1 MTGAGPC
8 AKRNRGPL
16 EQVALHSIGAL
27 HTGCVMP
34 LASYWFMDEPGGD
47 GHTGLYYNN
56 NNPLPLIVDAFI
68 RGSLLLYHS
77 LVRLA
82 SDTVSIDGPDEFD
95 QSLNILRPA
104 SQSSP
109 NRCVLQLTR
118 GYHSRS
124 LKAV

>member
-1 MTGAGPC
+1 MS
-8 AKRNRGPL
+8 RG
-16 EQVALHSIGAL
+16 E
-27 HTGCVMP
+27 M
-34 LASYWFMDEPGGD
+34 

-77 LVRLA
+77 LARLA

-109 NRCVLQLTR
+109 NRCVLPLTIQYSSKEGLCLYMYTYFVCIYVCTR
-118 GYHSRS
+118 MYVCVHVKYRS
-124 LKAV
+124 PATVLVS